1 MTNFNSLDD
10 SLKEK
15 FRYEINSLAKSFGGK
30 SHFLQLI
37 EEIRLEKPH
46 PLMSKNSTFRFR
58 HGTIKWQKV
67 LYRDKVYLLMD
78 ILRNNLNDRNL
89 MFEKGNKRYKSV
101 LNLLRTLG
109 PMKFNFKPK
118 NNNDGEGFTLQPLEL
133 IDQKT
138 TRMNIMIEAVFY

>member
-58 HGTIKWQKV
+58 HGTVKWENKNKKV
-67 LYRDKVYLLMD
+67 NRS
-78 ILRNNLNDRNL
+78 
-89 MFEKGNKRYKSV
+89 YKD
-101 LNLLRTLG
+101 N
-109 PMKFNFKPK
+109 
-118 NNNDGEGFTLQPLEL
+118 
-133 IDQKT
+133 
-138 TRMNIMIEAVFY
+138 